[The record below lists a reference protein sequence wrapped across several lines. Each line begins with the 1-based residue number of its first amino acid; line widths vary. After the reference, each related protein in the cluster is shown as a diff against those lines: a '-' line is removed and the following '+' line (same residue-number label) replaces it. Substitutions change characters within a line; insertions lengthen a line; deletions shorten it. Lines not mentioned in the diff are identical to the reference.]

1 MFNYL
6 QRLGKSLLL
15 PIATLPICAI
25 LLGVGY
31 IMAPASMGAG
41 GEMEGPIYLIG
52 LFLTTAGGALI
63 NNMGI
68 LFAIGVGVGMA
79 KKNDGTAGV
88 AALVSWLVFTTVLSL
103 DSANKIINI
112 SEIDAIAFKSIANP
126 FIGILAGLI
135 GATCFNGL
143 GWIRLPDFLA
153 FFSGKRFVAIASTV
167 ISIVVTIALLW
178 VWP

>member
-1 MFNYL
+1 MFNYM

-25 LLGVGY
+25 LLGIGY
-31 IMAPASMGAG
+31 ILAPASMGAG
-41 GEMEGPIYLIG
+41 GDASGPLYAIG

-88 AALVSWLVFTTVLSL
+88 AALVSWLVFTTVLNVESVDKLISL
-103 DSANKIINI
+103 D
-112 SEIDAIAFKSIANP
+112 DVTMLAFKSVANP
-126 FIGILAGLI
+126 FIGILSGLI
-135 GATCFNGL
+135 GATCFNAFGCF
-143 GWIRLPDFLA
+143 FLLVFA
-153 FFSGKRFVAIASTV
+153 FVSSFAMASSCSVLFEFVVSFSVSNC
-167 ISIVVTIALLW
+167 
-178 VWP
+178 

>member
-1 MFNYL
+1 MFNYM

-25 LLGVGY
+25 LLGIGY

-41 GEMEGPIYLIG
+41 GTMSGPVYTVG

-88 AALVSWLVFTTVLSL
+88 AALVSWLVFTTILNV
-103 DSANKIINI
+103 DSASKLVTLT
-112 SEIDAIAFKSIANP
+112 DVDTLAFKSIANP
-126 FIGILAGLI
+126 FIGILSGLI
-135 GATCFNGL
+135 GATCFNGF
-143 GWIRLPDFLA
+143 G
-153 FFSGKRFVAIASTV
+153 
-167 ISIVVTIALLW
+167 
-178 VWP
+178 

>member
-1 MFNYL
+1 MFNYF

-31 IMAPASMGAG
+31 ILAPASMGAG
-41 GEMEGPIYLIG
+41 GEDVTSFAYYIG

-88 AALVSWLVFTTVLSL
+88 AALVS
-103 DSANKIINI
+103 
-112 SEIDAIAFKSIANP
+112 
-126 FIGILAGLI
+126 
-135 GATCFNGL
+135 
-143 GWIRLPDFLA
+143 
-153 FFSGKRFVAIASTV
+153 
-167 ISIVVTIALLW
+167 
-178 VWP
+178 

>member
-1 MFNYL
+1 MFNYM

-41 GEMEGPIYLIG
+41 SDISGPLYPVG

-88 AALVSWLVFTTVLSL
+88 AALVSWLVFTTILNV
-103 DSANKIINI
+103 DSVSKLIEV
-112 SEIDAIAFKSIANP
+112 SDVDALAFKSVANP
-126 FIGILAGLI
+126 FIGIFSGLI
-135 GATCFNGL
+135 GATCFN
-143 GWIRLPDFLA
+143 A
-153 FFSGKRFVAIASTV
+153 FG
-167 ISIVVTIALLW
+167 
-178 VWP
+178 

>member
-1 MFNYL
+1 MVFWLCIAQLHRRKDNMFNYL

-25 LLGVGY
+25 LLGIGY
-31 IMAPASMGAG
+31 ILAPASMGV
-41 GEMEGPIYLIG
+41 GEANDSLPYLFG

-88 AALVSWLVFTTVLSL
+88 SALVS
-103 DSANKIINI
+103 
-112 SEIDAIAFKSIANP
+112 
-126 FIGILAGLI
+126 
-135 GATCFNGL
+135 
-143 GWIRLPDFLA
+143 
-153 FFSGKRFVAIASTV
+153 
-167 ISIVVTIALLW
+167 
-178 VWP
+178 